1 MLLFALFS
9 LLPVLAFAVNIT
21 TYVDVPLAPAQL
33 PSSAAAENADAI
45 VSAFANLSRNTKWN
59 LVQNITLE
67 GDIGE
72 PEGMV
77 RIGDDRI
84 VVAWGDWTVPT
95 KSYGKDVQGNSIIKD
110 GTDRENGQGY
120 AHLSIFDGTGKRL
133 ADTTLN
139 ELGDSEYH
147 IGGID
152 YDGECLWT
160 ELSEYRPNST
170 ATIIRVNPYTYQFD
184 PVVHIK
190 DHSGGVLHDTKKKTI
205 TALNWGSRNATK
217 YTLDSDDLWRAP
229 ESKIPNPGFFA
240 DYQDCK
246 WLGYPSGFDGVR
258 STALCAG
265 VAAYSID
272 NSTVSLGGL
281 AMIDVDSMVPLME
294 VPITLYTPKGTSMT
308 QNPVD
313 VDMVDGKMRLYF
325 APDQHNGTVYVYEA
339 L

>member
-1 MLLFALFS
+1 MLFLALLS
-9 LLPVLAFAVNIT
+9 LLPVLASAVNIT
-21 TYVDVPLAPAQL
+21 TYADVPLAPEQL
-33 PSSAAAENADAI
+33 PPSAATKNGDAI

-84 VVAWGDWTVPT
+84 VVAWGDWVVPT
-95 KSYGKDVQGNSIIKD
+95 KSYGKDEQGNSIVKE

-120 AHLSIFDGTGKRL
+120 AHLSIFDGMGKRI

-139 ELGDSEYH
+139 NLGDAEYH
-147 IGGID
+147 IGGVD
-152 YDGECLWT
+152 YDGEYIWT

-170 ATIIRVNPYTYQFD
+170 ATIIRVNPYTYEHE
-184 PVVHIK
+184 PIVHID
-190 DHSGGVLHDTKKKTI
+190 DHSGGVLHDTEKNTI

-217 YTLDSDDLWRAP
+217 FSLDSQDLWRRP
-229 ESKIPNPGFFA
+229 ESKIPNPSLFA

-246 WLGYPSGFDGVR
+246 WLGYPSQFDNEK

-265 VAAYSID
+265 VAAYSIK
-272 NSTVSLGGL
+272 NTTIALGGL
-281 AMIDVDSMVPLME
+281 AIVDIDTMIPLME

-313 VDMVDGKMRLYF
+313 VDVVDGKMRLYF
-325 APDQHNGTVYVYEA
+325 APDQHNGTIFVHET